1 MTSTNRLLC
10 VRCTGTGRIMGGG
23 MIYKDCHLCHGSG
36 KLKPE
41 PKKLAVVVDKRSK
54 TYKDAIA
61 KIMEAS
67 DVSKDEAARIFDEEF
82 EKL

>member
-1 MTSTNRLLC
+1 
-10 VRCTGTGRIMGGG
+10 MGGG
-23 MIYKDCHLCHGSG
+23 MIYENCHLCSGSG
-36 KLKPE
+36 KLIPATEKVD
-41 PKKLAVVVDKRSK
+41 VVVDKRSK

-67 DVSKDEAARIFDEEF
+67 DVSKEEAARIFDEEF